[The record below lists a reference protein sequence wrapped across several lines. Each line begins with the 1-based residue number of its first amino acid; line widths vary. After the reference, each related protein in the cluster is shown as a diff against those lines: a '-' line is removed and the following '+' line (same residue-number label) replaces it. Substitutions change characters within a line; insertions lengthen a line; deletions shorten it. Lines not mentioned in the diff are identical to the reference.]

1 MNNEDTRY
9 KAGYSEDVIDLREVF
24 HALSRRAAILIACL
38 LVGGVLLFAIS
49 AFTLPKMYLSSVE
62 LYVNNTE
69 IKAGGDVTTSD
80 IDASRRL
87 SNTYIVV
94 LQNPAVRAQV
104 ITELGGELTQD
115 DLEEYVTI
123 MAVEDTEV
131 VRISAT
137 TESIALSAQICNT
150 YADVAPGVLERVVQA
165 GSVEIIG
172 AATQDTEPVSP
183 NIPRNTAIGALA
195 GLIIAI
201 IVVYLQFAFD
211 TTIKTAADLKQR
223 IEIPVLG
230 EIPAFQSPGGRK
242 GR

>member
-1 MNNEDTRY
+1 MNEDANY
-9 KAGYSEDVIDLREVF
+9 KPGYSEDVIDLREVF
-24 HALSRRAAILIACL
+24 RALTRRWTILLACL
-38 LVGGVLLFAIS
+38 LAGGVLLFAVS
-49 AFTLPKMYLSSVE
+49 SFVLPEMYLSSVE

-69 IKAGGDVTTSD
+69 IKSGGDVTTSD

-94 LQNPAVRAQV
+94 LKNPAVRSQV
-104 ITELGGELTQD
+104 IEGLGGILTQD
-115 DLEEYVTI
+115 DLEKYVTI
-123 MAVEDTEV
+123 VAVEDTEV

-172 AATQDTEPVSP
+172 AATQDPEPVSP
-183 NIPRNTAIGALA
+183 NIPRNSAIGALA

-201 IVVYLQFAFD
+201 IAVYLKFAFD
-211 TTIKTAADLKQR
+211 TTVKTAADLKQR
-223 IEIPVLG
+223 IDIPVLG
-230 EIPAFQSPGGRK
+230 EIPAFVVAGGR
-242 GR
+242 RR